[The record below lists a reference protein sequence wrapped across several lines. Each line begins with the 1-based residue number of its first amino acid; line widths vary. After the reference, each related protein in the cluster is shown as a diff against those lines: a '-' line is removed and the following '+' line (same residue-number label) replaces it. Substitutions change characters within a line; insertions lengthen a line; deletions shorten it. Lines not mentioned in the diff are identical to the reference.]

1 MRYLSLAFFLTL
13 ILGFAGCGDTADT
26 GGDADAG
33 NGAMEEM
40 AMEEAPAEEPAAAD
54 AMDEGSG
61 DTPAW
66 QVLQQ
71 NVVHSE

>member
-13 ILGFAGCGDTADT
+13 ILGVAGCGDTADT

-33 NGAMEEM
+33 SAMEET
-40 AMEEAPAEEPAAAD
+40 AMEEAPAEEVAAAD
-54 AMDEGSG
+54 TMDEGSG

-71 NVVHSE
+71 TVVHSE

>member
-13 ILGFAGCGDTADT
+13 IMGFAGCGDAGNT
-26 GGDADAG
+26 GGEAGAG
-33 NGAMEEM
+33 NGTAEEM
-40 AMEEAPAEEPAAAD
+40 AMEEAPAEEAA

-61 DTPAW
+61 DVPAW

>member
-13 ILGFAGCGDTADT
+13 ILGFAGCGDAGDT
-26 GGDADAG
+26 GGEADAG
-33 NGAMEEM
+33 NGAAEEM
-40 AMEEAPAEEPAAAD
+40 AMEEAPAEEPAAD
-54 AMDEGSG
+54 DGSG
-61 DTPAW
+61 DVPAW

>member
-13 ILGFAGCGDTADT
+13 ILGVAGCGDTANT
-26 GGDADAG
+26 GGGADAG
-33 NGAMEEM
+33 DAMEDT
-40 AMEEAPAEEPAAAD
+40 AMEDAPAAED
-54 AMDEGSG
+54 MMDGGS
-61 DTPAW
+61 DDMPAW